1 MREPEVGD
9 AFGAVLHAVLAA
21 EGRAGEVLEVVERD
35 DGHVRV
41 NDAARYLQPTGGPL
55 DDWVYERVHGAV
67 LDVGCG
73 AGRSALVLQE
83 RGFDVLALDPSP
95 GAAEVCRRRGV
106 RDVLVGTVSD
116 LPPDRRFDTSLLLG
130 NNLGLLGGPEAGR
143 ELLADLARSSRA
155 GASILGTG
163 IGREPG
169 SGAGPADERYEREN
183 VSRGRA
189 PWQVTMRCRF
199 GSLATEWFEYWFLPV
214 TELEE
219 LARHTPWR
227 VTERFEQ
234 GQAYAVRL
242 ELAG

>member
-1 MREPEVGD
+1 MGD
-9 AFGAVLHAVLAA
+9 AFGAVLQAALAA
-21 EGRAGEVLEVVERD
+21 EGRPDQVLEVVERD

-41 NDAARYLQPTGGPL
+41 NDAARYFQLTGGPL
-55 DDWVYERVHGAV
+55 DDWVYERVHGEV

-73 AGRSALVLQE
+73 AGRSALALQE
-83 RGFDVLALDPSP
+83 QGFDVLALDPSP
-95 GAAEVCRRRGV
+95 GAADVCRRRGV

-116 LPPDRRFDTSLLLG
+116 LPPERRFDTLLLLG
-130 NNLGLLGGPEAGR
+130 NNLGLLGGPETGCGFLTALAQAGR
-143 ELLADLARSSRA
+143 AE
-155 GASILGTG
+155 ASILGTG

-183 VSRGRA
+183 LSRGRA
-189 PWQVTMRCRF
+189 PWQVTMRSRF
-199 GSLATEWFEYWFLPV
+199 GNMATEWFEYWFL
-214 TELEE
+214 TLGELEE

-242 ELAG
+242 ELAR